1 MTEAP
6 KILVVE
12 DDAIFGELIRSGFE
26 RVGWHTEVAMTGAEG
41 LARAAEWKPDL
52 LILDIILPDVTGFE
66 LLRRIKADKR
76 TWQIPVIVLSNLDE
90 EEDVRRGLDLGAADF
105 LPKTKYNFTDVVA
118 RIKKFFRDGR

>member
-26 RVGWHTEVAMTGAEG
+26 RVGWRTEVAMTGADG
-41 LARAAEWKPDL
+41 FNRAVEWKPDL
-52 LILDIILPDVTGFE
+52 LLLDIILPDLTGFE
-66 LLRRIKADKR
+66 LLRRLKEDKR

-90 EEDVRRGLDLGAADF
+90 DEDIRRGLDLGAVDF
-105 LPKTKYNFTDVVA
+105 LPKTKYNFTDVVS